1 MARSRWDTALRVVA
15 VMLAVAAVAIVVAN
29 PQFRRDSDAR
39 ARTGSSSKDL
49 QAEAA
54 ARTKGY
60 AFLLKSGEQR
70 YPGRWCGGEIP
81 YTLDLTQVAAAG
93 MDPDEETARWQ
104 VALDAWSRASGSRYT
119 FRYAG
124 ERPLP
129 TLDNGELDL
138 DSIQPGSIGIT
149 YVHGDGSGA
158 PAHEADAVRGRTAGN
173 GGLQVVSNGD
183 SDAGALVGDRG
194 FVMIDAKDA
203 ATLSADGLRQTL
215 YTHESGHALGLG
227 HVDSGAALM
236 NGTLSTTRAHLTG
249 ADVSGIRALA
259 ALPCQR

>member
-1 MARSRWDTALRVVA
+1 MARSRWDTVLRIVA
-15 VMLAVAAVAIVVAN
+15 VVLAIAAVGIVIAN
-29 PQFRRDSDAR
+29 PQFHRNSDAR
-39 ARTGSSSKDL
+39 ARTGMSSKDL
-49 QAEAA
+49 QADAA
-54 ARTKGY
+54 ARTMGY

-81 YTLDLTQVAAAG
+81 FTLDLSQVAAAG
-93 MDPDEETARWQ
+93 MDVGAETARWQ
-104 VALDAWSRASGSRYT
+104 AALDIWSRASGGHYT

-124 ERPLP
+124 ERALP
-129 TLDNGELDL
+129 TKDSGELDL
-138 DSIQPGSIGIT
+138 DAILPGSIGIT
-149 YVHGDGSGA
+149 YVHGDASGE

-194 FVMIDAKDA
+194 FVMIDAEDA
-203 ATLSADGLRQTL
+203 AALSADGLRQTL

-227 HVDSGAALM
+227 HVDGAGALM
-236 NGTLSTTRAHLTG
+236 NGTLSTTRAHLSS
-249 ADVSGIRALA
+249 ADVAGIRALA